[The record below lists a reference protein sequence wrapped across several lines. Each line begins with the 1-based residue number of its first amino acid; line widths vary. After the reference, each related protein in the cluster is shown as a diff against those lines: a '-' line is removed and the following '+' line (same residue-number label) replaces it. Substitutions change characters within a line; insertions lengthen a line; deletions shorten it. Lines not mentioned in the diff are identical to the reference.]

1 MTELNL
7 PHEVRPVISR
17 SDALANGFKKYF
29 TGKPCSRGHLA
40 ERKTVNHGCLEC
52 SRLAE
57 ARFRTENPEAVS
69 ERNRRFYIKN
79 AEDMRRKSTEWHNK
93 NRERLAPK
101 ARLRSIQ
108 WYHANKSA
116 ALAQRRNRRA
126 RVKAAEGRHT
136 AADVQR
142 IFDAQRGKCGHC
154 RISIKGGYHV
164 DHIQPISRGGANWP
178 RNLQLLCAPCNMRK
192 KAADP
197 IDFARREGRLL

>member
-1 MTELNL
+1 MAELDL

-17 SDALANGFKKYF
+17 SDALANGLKRYF
-29 TGKPCSRGHLA
+29 TGKPCSYGHLA

-79 AEDMRRKSTEWHNK
+79 AEDMRRRFAKYYNK
-93 NRERLAPK
+93 NREFIMQK
-101 ARLRSIQ
+101 ARVRAIQ
-108 WYHANKSA
+108 WYQANKATAIVYS
-116 ALAQRRNRRA
+116 RNRKA
-126 RVKAAEGRHT
+126 RVRAAEGRHT

-142 IFDAQRGKCGHC
+142 IFAAQRGKCAHC
-154 RISIKGGYHV
+154 RISIKAGYHV

-178 RNLQLLCAPCNMRK
+178 RNLQLLCAPCNLRK

-197 IDFARREGRLL
+197 IDFARREGKLL